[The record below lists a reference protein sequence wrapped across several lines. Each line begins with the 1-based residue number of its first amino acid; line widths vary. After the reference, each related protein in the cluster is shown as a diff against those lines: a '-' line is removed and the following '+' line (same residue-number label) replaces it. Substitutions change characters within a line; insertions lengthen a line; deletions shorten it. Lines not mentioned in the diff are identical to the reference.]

1 MRHLTGR
8 GALARIR
15 ERSILKKKFSQ
26 KGIIM
31 RRINRILVSSTL
43 IATVMP
49 IGNWVAAQDLVP
61 VSDISGSSSVFVF
74 RNSSKAAPQRF
85 VSKQRSRGSK
95 EGRIESARRV
105 TAQYETLAKVAP
117 RRARAAVVDPN
128 TDPRVKMPG
137 EMPPVEASKMFTGV
151 GEYYIDKNDSENA
164 INFFQEAVDLDSK
177 NTIAPKGL
185 SEALALK
192 GNELLV
198 KDQAKAAKELFDRAL
213 QYNPNNA
220 VAFYGLA
227 EVYSGQDMDK
237 ESIANYEKALQ
248 YDKELTEI
256 YVPLGILYYQGG
268 LIDKADSYL
277 TKAVAA
283 NPNTAETQY
292 FFGLVR
298 YAQYTQTKNTD
309 AEAIAAFRNAIKLKP
324 DYAEAHY
331 YLGKALEREDKEAEA
346 AAEYDKA
353 LSLKPNYFEAALDL
367 GSAYYQLERWQDA
380 ATAYEKATRLKNDN
394 IQAYINLG
402 DAYRQLKMYEKA
414 EGAYNLAATF
424 IERGDTL
431 DRVDAADTYNKIGY
445 VIAQQCPINAAKGIP
460 CRWNVATASLEK
472 AVALT
477 HDPVDYANLGWAY
490 YNAAKKDIAD
500 QKDGKEKLEKAR
512 ANLQKATT
520 ADSRF
525 LNAPMVNLGLALNDL
540 QDFKSAQDVLTKVVA
555 NKPDW
560 TFALNALGVAYYG
573 NKDYKN
579 AVDVFKRAVSKDG
592 KYIDAWYNLG
602 MAQYQNGNVGE
613 AKKAYAQLRKLGP
626 TGNLY
631 ADRLDKETGGAMA
644 RG

>member
-1 MRHLTGR
+1 
-8 GALARIR
+8 
-15 ERSILKKKFSQ
+15 
-26 KGIIM
+26 M

-43 IATVMP
+43 LASIMP
-49 IGNWVAAQDLVP
+49 VGNWVAAQDLVP

-74 RNSSKAAPQRF
+74 RNSSKGTPQRF
-85 VSKQRSRGSK
+85 TPKRSRASK
-95 EGRIESARRV
+95 EARIESAKRV

-128 TDPRVKMPG
+128 TDPRIKSPG
-137 EMPPVEASKMFTGV
+137 SMPPAEASKMFTGV

-164 INFFQEAVDLDSK
+164 INFFQEAVDLDAK
-177 NTIAPKGL
+177 NSIAPKGL

-198 KDQAKAAKELFDRAL
+198 KDKAKEAKELFTRSL
-213 QYNPNNA
+213 TYNPNNA
-220 VAFYGLA
+220 VAYYGLA
-227 EVYSGQDMDK
+227 EVYSDQELDAD
-237 ESIANYEKALQ
+237 SIANYEKALQ
-248 YDKELTEI
+248 YDKDLTEI

-268 LIDKADSYL
+268 NIAKADEYL

-283 NPNTAETQY
+283 NPNAAETQY

-298 YAQYTQTKNTD
+298 FAQYTQTKNTD
-309 AEAIAAFRNAIKLKP
+309 AEATAAFRKAITLKP

-331 YLGKALEREDKEAEA
+331 YLGEVLEREGKHAEA
-346 AAEYDKA
+346 AQEFAKAE
-353 LSLKPNYFEAALDL
+353 SLKKNYFEAALDL
-367 GSAYYQLERWQDA
+367 GSAYYQLNQWQDA
-380 ATAYEKATRLKNDN
+380 AGAYEKATRYKNDS

-402 DAYRQLKMYEKA
+402 DAYRQLGSYEKA

-424 IERGDTL
+424 IERNPTF

-500 QKDGKEKLEKAR
+500 NKDGKDKLEKAR
-512 ANLQKATT
+512 ANLQKATA

-573 NKDYKN
+573 NNDYKN
-579 AVDVFKRAVSKDG
+579 AVDVFKKAVSKDG
-592 KYIDAWYNLG
+592 KYVDAWYNLG
-602 MAQYQNGNVGE
+602 MSQYKNGNVGE
-613 AKKAYAQLRKLGP
+613 AKKAYVQLRRLGA
-626 TGNLY
+626 NAA
-631 ADRLDKETGGAMA
+631 ADRLDKETGGAVA